1 MAGRIEGKVALVTG
15 GASGVGR
22 ATVALFVREGAEV
35 IFTDLNVE
43 AGERLAAE
51 LVAEFGDKARFV
63 RQDAASAADWA
74 DVSALI
80 QAQFGRLD
88 ILVNNAG
95 ILAKG
100 SIEDATL
107 DDWQR
112 LMRVNADSVFLGCK
126 AGVALMKAGGGSI
139 INMSSI
145 AGIAA
150 KDDYAAYGA
159 SKAAIS
165 GLTRAVA
172 AHCRKARYRIRCNS
186 IHPDGIMTPMT
197 AGAYPKGVDPLRFTI
212 DADPM
217 NRACLPEDVAAAILF
232 LAEDGARAVNGIEL
246 RVDSGQ
252 FVMSI

>member
-1 MAGRIEGKVALVTG
+1 MAGRVEGKIALITG

-22 ATVALFVREGAEV
+22 ATVELMVKEGAQV
-35 IFTDLNVE
+35 VFTDLNVE
-43 AGERLAAE
+43 AGEALATS
-51 LVAEFGDKARFV
+51 LGDKAVFV
-63 RQDAASAADWA
+63 RQDAASAADWDA
-74 DVSALI
+74 VAAMLRER
-80 QAQFGRLD
+80 FGHLD

-95 ILAKG
+95 ILLKG

-107 DDWQR
+107 EEWQR

-126 AGVALMKAGGGSI
+126 LGVALMKDSGGGSI

-172 AHCRKARYRIRCNS
+172 AHCRRAKYRIRCNS

-197 AGAYPKGVDPLRFTI
+197 AGSYPKGIDASRITI
-212 DADPM
+212 DGDPM
-217 NRACLPEDVAAAILF
+217 NRACLPTDVAAAILF
-232 LAEDGARAVNGIEL
+232 LADDASRAVNGIEL

>member
-1 MAGRIEGKVALVTG
+1 MTGRVEGKIALVTG

-22 ATVALFVREGAEV
+22 ATVQLFVKEGAQV
-35 IFTDLNVE
+35 VFTDLNVE
-43 AGERLAAE
+43 AGETLAAS
-51 LVAEFGDKARFV
+51 LDGKAVFM
-63 RQDAASAADWA
+63 RQDAASAADWDA
-74 DVSALI
+74 VMAMVRER
-80 QAQFGRLD
+80 FGRLD

-95 ILAKG
+95 ILLKG

-107 DDWQR
+107 DEWQR

-126 AGVALMKAGGGSI
+126 AGVAMIKEGGRGGSI

-159 SKAAIS
+159 SKAAIA

-172 AHCRKARYRIRCNS
+172 AHCRKSKYRIRCNS

-197 AGAYPKGVDPLRFTI
+197 AGSYPKGLDASRITI
-212 DADPM
+212 DGDPM

-232 LAEDGARAVNGIEL
+232 LADDASRAVNCIDL

-252 FVMSI
+252 FIMSI

>member
-1 MAGRIEGKVALVTG
+1 MAGRVEGKIALITG

-22 ATVALFVREGAEV
+22 ATVELMVKEGAQV
-35 IFTDLNVE
+35 VFTDLNVE
-43 AGERLAAE
+43 AGEALAAS
-51 LVAEFGDKARFV
+51 LGDKAVFM
-63 RQDAASAADWA
+63 RQDAASAADWDA
-74 DVSALI
+74 VMAMLRER
-80 QAQFGRLD
+80 FGRLD

-95 ILAKG
+95 ILIKG

-112 LMRVNADSVFLGCK
+112 LIRVNADSVFLGCK
-126 AGVALMKAGGGSI
+126 AGLALIKESGDGGSI

-172 AHCRKARYRIRCNS
+172 AHCRRAKYRIRCNS
-186 IHPDGIMTPMT
+186 IHPDGVMTPMT
-197 AGAYPKGVDPLRFTI
+197 AGSYPKGLDPARITF
-212 DADPM
+212 DGDPM
-217 NRACLPEDVAAAILF
+217 NRACLPTDVAAAILF
-232 LAEDGARAVNGIEL
+232 LADDASRAVNGIEL

>member
-1 MAGRIEGKVALVTG
+1 MNGRVQDKVALVTG

-22 ATVALFVREGAEV
+22 ATVQLLAREGAQVV
-35 IFTDLNVE
+35 ITDLNVE
-43 AGERLAAE
+43 AGQALARE
-51 LVAEFGDKARFV
+51 LGARVSFL
-63 RQDAASAADWA
+63 RHDAASEADWA
-74 DVSALI
+74 DVMATVK
-80 QAQFGRLD
+80 ARHGRLD

-95 ILAKG
+95 ILVKG
-100 SIEDATL
+100 TIEEASL

-112 LMRVNADSVFLGCK
+112 LMRINADSVFLGCR
-126 AGVALMKAGGGSI
+126 AGVELMKAGGGGSI

-145 AGIAA
+145 AGIAG
-150 KDDYAAYGA
+150 KDDYAAYCGSKGA
-159 SKAAIS
+159 IAA
-165 GLTRAVA
+165 LTRAVA
-172 AHCRKARYRIRCNS
+172 AHCRRMKYRIRCNS

-197 AGAYPKGVDPLRFTI
+197 AGSYPPGVDPARFTI

-232 LAEDGARAVNGIEL
+232 LAADEARAVNGIEL

>member
-1 MAGRIEGKVALVTG
+1 MAGRVEGKIALVTG

-22 ATVALFVREGAEV
+22 ATVELMVKEGAQV
-35 IFTDLNVE
+35 VFTDLNVE
-43 AGERLAAE
+43 AGEALAAA
-51 LVAEFGDKARFV
+51 LGDRAVFM
-63 RQDAASAADWA
+63 RQDAASAADWDA
-74 DVSALI
+74 VMAMVR
-80 QAQFGRLD
+80 ARFGRLD

-95 ILAKG
+95 ILLKG

-126 AGVALMKAGGGSI
+126 AGLALIKESGDGGSI

-172 AHCRKARYRIRCNS
+172 AHCRRAKYRIRCNS
-186 IHPDGIMTPMT
+186 IHPDGVMTPMT
-197 AGAYPKGVDPLRFTI
+197 AGSYPKGLDPARITI
-212 DADPM
+212 DGDPM

-232 LAEDGARAVNGIEL
+232 LADDTSRAVNGIEL

>member
-1 MAGRIEGKVALVTG
+1 MAGRVEGKIALVTG

-22 ATVALFVREGAEV
+22 ATVELMVKEGAQV
-35 IFTDLNVE
+35 VFTDLNVE
-43 AGERLAAE
+43 AGEALAASVGE
-51 LVAEFGDKARFV
+51 KAVFM
-63 RQDAASAADWA
+63 RQDAASAADWDA
-74 DVSALI
+74 VMAMVR
-80 QAQFGRLD
+80 ARFGRLD

-95 ILAKG
+95 VLIKG

-126 AGVALMKAGGGSI
+126 AGLALIKESGDGGSI

-172 AHCRKARYRIRCNS
+172 AHCRRAKYRIRCNS
-186 IHPDGIMTPMT
+186 IHPDGVMTPMT
-197 AGAYPKGVDPLRFTI
+197 AGSYPKGLDPARITI
-212 DADPM
+212 DGDPM

-232 LAEDGARAVNGIEL
+232 LADDTSRAVNGIEL

>member
-1 MAGRIEGKVALVTG
+1 MAGRVEGKVALVTG

-22 ATVALFVREGAEV
+22 AAVELLAREGAQV
-35 IFTDLNVE
+35 VFTDLNVD
-43 AGERLAAE
+43 AGESLAAALGE
-51 LVAEFGDKARFV
+51 RATFM
-63 RQDAASAADWA
+63 RQDAASAADWDA
-74 DVSALI
+74 VMAMLRTR
-80 QAQFGRLD
+80 FGRLD

-95 ILAKG
+95 ILVKG

-112 LMRVNADSVFLGCK
+112 LLRVNADSVFLGCK
-126 AGVALMKAGGGSI
+126 AGVELMKEGGGGSI

-150 KDDYAAYGA
+150 KEDYAAYGA

-186 IHPDGIMTPMT
+186 IHPDGIMTSMT
-197 AGAYPKGVDPLRFTI
+197 AGSYPKGVDPARFTI
-212 DADPM
+212 DSDPM
-217 NRACLPEDVAAAILF
+217 NRACLPEDVATAILF
-232 LAEDGARAVNGIEL
+232 LAEDGSRAVNGIEL

>member
-1 MAGRIEGKVALVTG
+1 MAGRIEGRIALITG

-22 ATVALFVREGAEV
+22 ATVEAFVREGAQV
-35 IFTDLNVE
+35 VLTDLNVE
-43 AGERLAAE
+43 AGEALAAE
-51 LVAEFGDKARFV
+51 LGGKACFI
-63 RQDAASAADWA
+63 RQDAASAADWDMVA
-74 DVSALI
+74 AAVRER
-80 QAQFGRLD
+80 FGRLD

-95 ILAKG
+95 ILLKG

-112 LMRVNADSVFLGCK
+112 LMRINADSVFLGCK
-126 AGVALMKAGGGSI
+126 AGVALMKDSGGGSI
-139 INMSSI
+139 INISSI
-145 AGIAA
+145 AGIAGR
-150 KDDYAAYGA
+150 DDYAAYGA

-172 AHCRKARYRIRCNS
+172 AHCRRAKYRIRCNS

-197 AGAYPKGVDPLRFTI
+197 AGSYPQGVDPARFTI

-217 NRACLPEDVAAAILF
+217 NRACLPADVAAAILF
-232 LAEDGARAVNGIEL
+232 LAEDGSRAVNGIEL

>member
-22 ATVALFVREGAEV
+22 AAVELFVGEGARV
-35 IFTDLNVE
+35 VFTDLDV
-43 AGERLAAE
+43 AGGESLASA
-51 LVAEFGDKARFV
+51 FGGRALFI
-63 RQDAASAADWA
+63 RQDAASAADWDA
-74 DVSALI
+74 AMAAVRER
-80 QAQFGRLD
+80 FGRLD

-95 ILAKG
+95 ILLKG

-126 AGVALMKAGGGSI
+126 AGVAMMKDGGGGSI

-159 SKAAIS
+159 SKAAIA

-172 AHCRKARYRIRCNS
+172 AHCRRAKYRIRCNS

-197 AGAYPKGVDPLRFTI
+197 AGSYPQGVDPARFTI

-217 NRACLPEDVAAAILF
+217 NRACLPADVAAAILF
-232 LAEDGARAVNGIEL
+232 LAEDGSRAVNGIEL

-252 FVMSI
+252 FVMGI

>member
-22 ATVALFVREGAEV
+22 ATVELFVGEGARV
-35 IFTDLNVE
+35 VFTDLNVD
-43 AGERLAAE
+43 AGESLAAALGE
-51 LVAEFGDKARFV
+51 QAIFI
-63 RQDAASAADWA
+63 RQDAASASDWEH
-74 DVSALI
+74 VSA
-80 QAQFGRLD
+80 AVRDRFGRLD

-95 ILAKG
+95 ILLKG

-126 AGVALMKAGGGSI
+126 AGVALMKDRGGSI

-150 KDDYAAYGA
+150 KEDYAAYGA
-159 SKAAIS
+159 SKAAIA
-165 GLTRAVA
+165 GLSRAVA
-172 AHCRKARYRIRCNS
+172 AHCRKSKYRIRCNS

-197 AGAYPKGVDPLRFTI
+197 AASYPKGIDPLRFTI

-232 LAEDGARAVNGIEL
+232 LAEDGSRAVNGIEL

>member
-22 ATVALFVREGAEV
+22 ATVELFIREGAQV
-35 IFTDLNVE
+35 VFTDLNVE
-43 AGERLAAE
+43 AGESLAAG
-51 LVAEFGDKARFV
+51 FGGKALFMRH
-63 RQDAASAADWA
+63 DATSAADWDA
-74 DVSALI
+74 VMATVRER
-80 QAQFGRLD
+80 FGRLD

-95 ILAKG
+95 ILLKG

-126 AGVALMKAGGGSI
+126 AGVALMKEGRGGSI

-172 AHCRKARYRIRCNS
+172 AHCRRAKYRIRCNS
-186 IHPDGIMTPMT
+186 IHPDGVMTPMT
-197 AGAYPKGVDPLRFTI
+197 AGSYPKGVDPARFTI

-217 NRACLPEDVAAAILF
+217 NRACQPEDVAAAILF

>member
-1 MAGRIEGKVALVTG
+1 MTGRIAGKVALVTG
-15 GASGVGR
+15 GASGVGK
-22 ATVALFVREGAEV
+22 ATVERFVREGASV
-35 IFTDLNVE
+35 VFTDLNKK
-43 AGERLAAE
+43 AGEALATE
-51 LVAEFGDKARFV
+51 LGDSAVFMVQDVASV
-63 RQDAASAADWA
+63 ADWDA
-74 DVSALI
+74 VMSAI
-80 QAQFGRLD
+80 RKRHGCLD

-95 ILAKG
+95 ILIQG
-100 SIEDATL
+100 SIEDTTL
-107 DDWQR
+107 DTWQK
-112 LMRVNADSVFLGCK
+112 LFRVNADSVFLGCQ
-126 AGVALMKAGGGSI
+126 AGITLMKEGQGGSI
-139 INMSSI
+139 INLSSI

-150 KDDYAAYGA
+150 KEDYAAYGA

-172 AHCRKARYRIRCNS
+172 AHCRKAKYRIRCNS

-197 AGAYPKGVDPLRFTI
+197 SGAYPEGVDPARFTI

-232 LAEDGARAVNGIEL
+232 LAEDGSRAVNGIEL

>member
-1 MAGRIEGKVALVTG
+1 MAGRVEGKIALVTG

-22 ATVALFVREGAEV
+22 ATVELMVKEGAQV
-35 IFTDLNVE
+35 VFTDLNVE
-43 AGERLAAE
+43 AGEALAASVGE
-51 LVAEFGDKARFV
+51 KAVFM
-63 RQDAASAADWA
+63 RQDAASAADWDA
-74 DVSALI
+74 VMAMVR
-80 QAQFGRLD
+80 ARFGRLD

-95 ILAKG
+95 ILLKG

-126 AGVALMKAGGGSI
+126 AGLALIKESGDGGSI

-172 AHCRKARYRIRCNS
+172 AHCRRAKYRIRCNS
-186 IHPDGIMTPMT
+186 IHPDGVMTPMT
-197 AGAYPKGVDPLRFTI
+197 AGSYPKGLDPARITI
-212 DADPM
+212 DGDPM

-232 LAEDGARAVNGIEL
+232 LADDASRAVNGIEL

>member
-1 MAGRIEGKVALVTG
+1 MAGRVEGKIALITG

-22 ATVALFVREGAEV
+22 ATVELMVKEGAQV
-35 IFTDLNVE
+35 VFTDLNVE
-43 AGERLAAE
+43 AGEALAAT
-51 LVAEFGDKARFV
+51 LGDKAVFM
-63 RQDAASAADWA
+63 RQDAASAADWDGVMA
-74 DVSALI
+74 MVRAR
-80 QAQFGRLD
+80 FGRLD

-95 ILAKG
+95 ILIKG

-126 AGVALMKAGGGSI
+126 AGLALIKESGDGGSI

-172 AHCRKARYRIRCNS
+172 AHCRRAKYRIRCNS

-197 AGAYPKGVDPLRFTI
+197 AGSYPKGLDPARITI
-212 DADPM
+212 DGDPM

-232 LAEDGARAVNGIEL
+232 LADDTSRAVNGIEL